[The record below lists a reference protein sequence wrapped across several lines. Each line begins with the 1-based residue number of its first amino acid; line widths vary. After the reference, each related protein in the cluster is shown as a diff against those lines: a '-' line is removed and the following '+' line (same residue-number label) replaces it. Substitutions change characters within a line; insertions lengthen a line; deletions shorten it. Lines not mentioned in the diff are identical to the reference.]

1 MATPQRRTNPPR
13 DESSNKPSFTNDNH
27 HTIVQNRLFAHD
39 VDSDA
44 NYEEVRVHDTA
55 VPKAVPHQDHRRQ
68 TLRRHPILD
77 ADGYVA
83 SSDVIPHRDQFDF
96 DQTSS
101 THAPREGDHA
111 NHEEPLPPTPIV
123 KSVRVGSPKKCGS
136 ACLQVGLTFPNLW
149 GLAGH
154 GDGESR
160 FIESAG
166 VTAKL
171 QAHLHYFDLI
181 VGTLVVVVIAVVALV
196 LASIATGNTPDDD
209 NNVFATIPSSSLDLQ
224 QNLSA
229 LQARFKTQE
238 AIIQQQAKLIQL
250 LNDTND
256 EQATQ
261 IQRINEQLEQL
272 MANSPTTSYGSSDSM
287 PPSTTTPRPSFS
299 TTPVHTTTV
308 TSTSFSTVSPSPIP
322 SLAPSFSSTSAN
334 PYTSVL
340 STSAPQMALE
350 QVVANLVKNMS
361 TLLALN
367 ELNKDIAQPAHFD
380 IPNSLVETYAL
391 IKIAFAYKKLLG
403 QFKVYSNSYLRDISG
418 FTSLESVGNIIIA
431 NNPLLL
437 EITGFTSLKSVD
449 LHIQIGSNTNLVN
462 ISGFTSLTTIQGSL
476 HIYDNPKLTNFE
488 GLRNVNCVRGGILL
502 DSPAKNCQNCPQW
515 LIDVV
520 TRTKG
525 KC

>member
-136 ACLQVGLTFPNLW
+136 ACLQVGL
-149 GLAGH
+149 
-154 GDGESR
+154 
-160 FIESAG
+160 
-166 VTAKL
+166 
-171 QAHLHYFDLI
+171 
-181 VGTLVVVVIAVVALV
+181 TLVVVVIAVVALV